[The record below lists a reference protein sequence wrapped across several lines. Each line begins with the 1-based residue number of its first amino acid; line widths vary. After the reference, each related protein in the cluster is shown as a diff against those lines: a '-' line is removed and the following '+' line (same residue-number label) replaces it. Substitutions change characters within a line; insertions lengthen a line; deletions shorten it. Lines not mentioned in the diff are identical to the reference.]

1 LFQCD
6 GFFEEF
12 VGEMFRQIKKEARA
26 TATKSKRST
35 IRPIDIEKAVGIVLP
50 EEMAVHCIN
59 FCQKSLNK
67 YSAS

>member
-1 LFQCD
+1 VRRTLK
-6 GFFEEF
+6 G
-12 VGEMFRQIKKEARA
+12 
-26 TATKSKRST
+26 ATKGCQGDGLGKPISTSAKRST

-67 YSAS
+67 YSTS